1 MKNVKKLK
9 WRMLALCVAFCLVFV
24 GCKNPTDSGT
34 PDNNDTSAVETENQD
49 SSAAQET
56 PVDADVTV
64 ITAGSE
70 ITFNVGETK
79 KVKAE
84 GKTAAEFTETT
95 GFSVTHKG
103 NGIFE
108 ITAAETMTDA
118 TVAVNFNDGTDT
130 DDGIDVTVNI
140 YDPYYHLT
148 LTLDDEVK
156 AKAAAI
162 TVAYGGVTENTV
174 SETVNAVYTAG
185 QSTATAKLKKEYAN
199 EWEWFSPVKVTVK
212 DSDGNEVVI
221 NQAVGYFCYSAT
233 EGNGY
238 LENKTIAITA
248 GVEEL
253 TFTITFEG
261 FTAKAVSDVIY
272 TKAENDFDA
281 DGENADAAEVS
292 VAEGGASATFI
303 VKKSYT
309 NASGWFQVNFASVVV
324 TDTSDNTVALSSGN
338 TNEWFEY
345 KDGMNTKLVYS
356 AISTDDYTNALV
368 TAVSLPNTI
377 NGTSLVLLKDDL
389 TIPSDATAFKLVYTR
404 GSEDIVNASSTW
416 ISLYPTSA
424 WENETKLVNAWVS
437 GFDASAETFTVYITE
452 SDAVAAF
459 KAGNFYIAADSAGYT
474 GTITITYAK

>member
-1 MKNVKKLK
+1 MKNVKKVRWGL
-9 WRMLALCVAFCLVFV
+9 LALCAALSLVFV
-24 GCKNPTDSGT
+24 SCNQPEDETAKTTDPTD
-34 PDNNDTSAVETENQD
+34 PDVKTIDD
-49 SSAAQET
+49 
-56 PVDADVTV
+56 
-64 ITAGSE
+64 SE
-70 ITFNVGETK
+70 ITVNVGETV
-79 KVKAE
+79 KVKVE
-84 GKTAAEFTETT
+84 GKSDVDDFDCEGLTITYKE
-95 GFSVTHKG
+95 

-108 ITAAETMTDA
+108 IAAAETMTDA
-118 TVAVNFNDGTDT
+118 TVTVNFNNGTENDE
-130 DDGIDVTVNI
+130 GIDVKVNV
-140 YDPYYHLT
+140 YDPYYHLK
-148 LTLDDEVK
+148 LTLDDAVK
-156 AKAAAI
+156 ASAAKI
-162 TVAYGGVTENTV
+162 EVAYGGKVKDTV
-174 SETVNAVYTAG
+174 SETVTAVYTAG
-185 QSTATAKLKKEYAN
+185 QPTATAKLKKEYAD
-199 EWEWFSPVKVTVK
+199 EWDWFSPVQIIVK
-212 DSDGNEVVI
+212 DNADKEIVT
-221 NQAVGYFCYSAT
+221 NQSVAYFCYSAT

-272 TKAENDFDA
+272 TKVEDDFDA

-309 NASGWFQVNFASVVV
+309 NDSGWFQVNFASVVV

-338 TNEWFEY
+338 TNKWFEY
-345 KDGMNTKLVYS
+345 KDGMNTNLAYS

-368 TAVSLPNTI
+368 TAVSLPNTT
-377 NGTSLVLLKDDL
+377 NKDSVVLLKDDL
-389 TIPSDATAFKLVYTR
+389 TIPSDAKAFKLVYTK

-416 ISLYPTSA
+416 ITLCSTSEWA
-424 WENETKLVNAWVS
+424 NETKLVNAWVS

-459 KAGNFYIAADSAGYT
+459 KAGNFYIAADSANYT

>member
-1 MKNVKKLK
+1 MKNVKKVRWGL
-9 WRMLALCVAFCLVFV
+9 LALCAALSLVFV
-24 GCKNPTDSGT
+24 SCNQPEDETAKTTDPTTVTD
-34 PDNNDTSAVETENQD
+34 PDVKTIDD
-49 SSAAQET
+49 
-56 PVDADVTV
+56 
-64 ITAGSE
+64 GE
-70 ITFNVGETK
+70 ITVNVGETV
-79 KVKAE
+79 KVKVE
-84 GKTAAEFTETT
+84 GKSDVDDFGCEGLTITYKE
-95 GFSVTHKG
+95 
-103 NGIFE
+103 NDIFE

-118 TVAVNFNDGTDT
+118 TVTVNFNNGTDT
-130 DDGIDVTVNI
+130 DDGINVTLYV

-148 LTLDDEVK
+148 LTLDDAVK

-162 TVAYGGVTENTV
+162 TVAYGGVTEDTV

-345 KDGMNTKLVYS
+345 KDGMNTKLAYS

-389 TIPSDATAFKLVYTR
+389 TIPSDATAFKLVYTK
-404 GSEDIVNASSTW
+404 GSEDIVNANSTW
-416 ISLYPTSA
+416 ISLYSSSEWA
-424 WENETKLVNAWVS
+424 NETKLVNAWVS
-437 GFDASAETFTVYITE
+437 GFDPSAETFTVYITE

-459 KAGNFYIAADSAGYT
+459 KAGNFYIAADSADYT